1 MILKTNFNDAF
12 LIFHDP
18 LTACGRIFNEKGNIP
33 FVIKIEKR
41 EEEKKLSPTL
51 TKCFA
56 NIHTYVYLHIGL
68 ASYKVKT
75 VGMLLL
81 CAVPCNKI

>member
-1 MILKTNFNDAF
+1 MPSDYSTILLLHVA
-12 LIFHDP
+12 
-18 LTACGRIFNEKGNIP
+18 GSFNEKGNIP

-56 NIHTYVYLHIGL
+56 NIPSFSHVHNYLWAG
-68 ASYKVKT
+68 YKVKN

-81 CAVPCNKI
+81 CVFDVVPCNRI

>member
-1 MILKTNFNDAF
+1 MKSVHCVGETQTHIYLILKTNFNDAF
-12 LIFHDP
+12 LMFHDP

-56 NIHTYVYLHIGL
+56 NIPTFSHVHNYL
-68 ASYKVKT
+68 
-75 VGMLLL
+75 
-81 CAVPCNKI
+81 